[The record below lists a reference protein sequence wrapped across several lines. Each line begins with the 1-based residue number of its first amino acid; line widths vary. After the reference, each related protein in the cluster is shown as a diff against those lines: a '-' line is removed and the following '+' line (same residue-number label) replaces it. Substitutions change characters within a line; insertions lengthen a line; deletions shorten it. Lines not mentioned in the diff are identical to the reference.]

1 MVGQDSHLE
10 SFKDRNGV
18 SPRMGDRV
26 YVGGSQVKIVRGVEL
41 FRGEYRVRLS
51 REGCVYCYGTNQYRF
66 ANHQI
71 LTPHNE
77 WLYIKQI
84 K

>member
-26 YVGGSQVKIVRGVEL
+26 YTKSGEVKIVRGVEV
-41 FRGEYRVRLS
+41 FRGEYRVLLS
-51 REGCVYCYGTNQYRF
+51 REGCVHSYGSTQYSF
-66 ANHQI
+66 IEYQI

-77 WLYIKQI
+77 WLYIKEN